1 MFLHR
6 RRFITAL
13 CFALALSPLSA
24 EAGPS
29 APSDLPTR
37 LKESAAA
44 VADLGMGGL
53 NVMWRYG
60 NWLGPGWWG
69 GSELDSRPGMSPPID
84 DLDAVAQKHD
94 FGYQLAE
101 EMGRGR
107 PGVEGTYRLIADL
120 IAIRDA
126 MRLDTDPRRWS
137 HPPKD
142 AALARTFVKRLEISF
157 EEFQV
162 RINRLKSAEMGRTD
176 ITDLDTLNR
185 VLDGLPDEAE
195 FERMQYQ
202 RVRGWQSD
210 YTAFQARKRATTTP
224 TPAPAPGPA
233 PSPTSRDCNQGSMMD
248 RALCSHD
255 PTKERH

>member
-1 MFLHR
+1 MR
-6 RRFITAL
+6 RRIPVSAMAL
-13 CFALALSPLSA
+13 GLALAPLPA
-24 EAGPS
+24 LA
-29 APSDLPTR
+29 APSTPSDFLTR
-37 LKESAAA
+37 VFET
-44 VADLGMGGL
+44 ADAIKDGGFGGA
-53 NVMWRYG
+53 NVMMRYG

-69 GSELDSRPGMSPPID
+69 GSELSSRPGMSAPVD

-107 PGVEGTYRLIADL
+107 PGVEGTYRVMADL

-126 MRLDTDPRRWS
+126 MRLDADPTRWA

-142 AALARTFVKRLEISF
+142 PALARTFVRRLEISF
-157 EEFQV
+157 EEFQMKL
-162 RINRLKSAEMGRTD
+162 NQLKAQQMGRTD

-202 RVRGWQSD
+202 RVRGWQAD
-210 YTAFQARKRATTTP
+210 YTAFQARKRATATPAP
-224 TPAPAPGPA
+224 TPAPAPNSGPA
-233 PSPTSRDCNQGSMMD
+233 SRDCSQGSMMD

-255 PTKERH
+255 PTKERR